1 MSTYDPRQVRAERQ
15 AREAKSPGNF
25 IALLAIGAVHC
36 ALWLTAGFGLGI
48 LLDSF
53 RLMTVNQV
61 GAWSSEFDN
70 SPSQL
75 LGIGAIAVGA
85 VLGVYFTRRLS
96 RFGLGASMLIPFCTG
111 LFGITLGLVLFIP
124 SWSPPESVGEKTA
137 FTEGGQTV
145 PWQSDSWTAYYV
157 PYWLPALFGIL
168 FLLVAIAT
176 IRASIVAHRKNDRM
190 QDLASR
196 GTKVQGMVTEAIAT
210 GTEIQGMPRIQFTAK
225 FRDSAGTERWV
236 TKKST
241 FPPAATPRAG
251 DAVVVWFNALAPAD
265 EKQIMVGFGPEATEV
280 ALSGDAVAPIAPIA
294 PLADR

>member
-36 ALWLTAGFGLGI
+36 ALWLAAGFGLGI

-61 GAWSSEFDN
+61 GGWSSDFDN
-70 SPSQL
+70 SPGQL

-124 SWSPPESVGEKTA
+124 SWSPPESVGEKTP
-137 FTEGGQTV
+137 FLEGREAEA
-145 PWQSDSWTAYYV
+145 WQSDSWIAYYL

-168 FLLVAIAT
+168 FLLVAVVAA
-176 IRASIVAHRKNDRM
+176 RAIVLARRNGARM

-196 GTKVQGMVTEAIAT
+196 GTKVQGTVTEAIAT

-236 TKKST
+236 TKKGN
-241 FPPAATPRAG
+241 FPPAAMPRAG
-251 DAVVVWFNALAPAD
+251 DTVVVWFDPLSPGD
-265 EKQIMVGFGPEATEV
+265 EKKIMVGFGPEATEL
-280 ALSGDAVAPIAPIA
+280 AAPADAVAPIS